1 MMSAQVETH
10 ILSGKEVA
18 KNVYAHLNSRIKEA
32 KSNGVVPGL
41 AAVLVGEDPAS
52 QVYVRSKTRKFN
64 KLGLHTET
72 VCFPTDIAEEDVLA
86 EIRRL
91 NDDSVFHGILV
102 QLPLPREFDSGKILS
117 EVSPEKDVDGFHPVN
132 LGRLA
137 AGTPRF
143 IPCTPKG
150 ILRILQYFRIATEG
164 KHVVVV
170 GRSTIVGRPMSLLL
184 SLKTP
189 TGNATTT
196 VCHSRT
202 PDIGSFTRQADIV
215 IAAVGVPEM
224 ITGDMLKPGA
234 AIVDVG
240 INRVEDDSEKG
251 YRLVG
256 DVEFDSVQGVAGAV
270 TPVPGGVGPMT
281 IAMLV
286 ENTVEAAEQWVSGE
300 W

>member
-1 MMSAQVETH
+1 MLDRIETQV
-10 ILSGKEVA
+10 LSGKEVA
-18 KNVYAHLNSRIKEA
+18 KDVYANLQTKVEEV
-32 KSNGVVPGL
+32 KSNGTVPGL
-41 AAVLVGEDPAS
+41 AAILVGEDPAS
-52 QVYVRSKTRKFN
+52 QVYVRSKTRRFN
-64 KLGLHTET
+64 KLGLHSET
-72 VCFPTDIAEEDVLA
+72 IHFPADIEEADLLA

-91 NDDSVFHGILV
+91 NSDPLFHGILV
-102 QLPLPREFDSGKILS
+102 QLPLPRELDSDKILY

-137 AGTPRF
+137 AGSPRF

-150 ILRILQYFRIATEG
+150 ILRILQYNEVATEG
-164 KHVVVV
+164 RHVVVV

-196 VCHSRT
+196 ICHSRT

-215 IAAVGVPEM
+215 IAAVGVAQM
-224 ITGDMLKPGA
+224 ITGDMIQPGA
-234 AIVDVG
+234 AIIDVG
-240 INRVEDDSEKG
+240 INRVADDSEKG

-256 DVEFDSVQGVAGAV
+256 DVDFDSVQGIAGAV

-286 ENTVEAAEQWVSGE
+286 ENTVEAALGFSIDD
-300 W
+300 

>member
-1 MMSAQVETH
+1 MLDRIETQV
-10 ILSGKEVA
+10 LSGKEVA
-18 KNVYAHLNSRIKEA
+18 KDVYANLQTKVEEV
-32 KSNGVVPGL
+32 KSNGTVPGL
-41 AAVLVGEDPAS
+41 AAILVGEDPAS
-52 QVYVRSKTRKFN
+52 QVYVRSKTRRFN
-64 KLGLHTET
+64 KLGLHSET
-72 VCFPTDIAEEDVLA
+72 IRFPADIEEADLLA

-91 NDDSVFHGILV
+91 NSDPLFHGILV
-102 QLPLPREFDSGKILS
+102 QLPLPRELDSDKILY

-137 AGTPRF
+137 AGSPRF

-150 ILRILQYFRIATEG
+150 ILRILQYNEVATEG
-164 KHVVVV
+164 RHVVVV

-196 VCHSRT
+196 ICHSRT

-215 IAAVGVPEM
+215 IAAVGVAQM
-224 ITGDMLKPGA
+224 ITGDMIQPGA
-234 AIVDVG
+234 AIIDVG
-240 INRVEDDSEKG
+240 INRVADDSEKG

-256 DVEFDSVQGVAGAV
+256 DVDFDSVQGIAGAV

-286 ENTVEAAEQWVSGE
+286 ENTVEAALGFSIDD
-300 W
+300 